1 MDTKKRKSLGL
12 LNLLQI
18 FRGSQMSSE
27 MIDLNNFWVQGE
39 QFGFLS
45 DLLLPPHFWRRG

>member
-27 MIDLNNFWVQGE
+27 MIT
-39 QFGFLS
+39 FGDILHAIFLPVMAPRNGHS
-45 DLLLPPHFWRRG
+45 KW